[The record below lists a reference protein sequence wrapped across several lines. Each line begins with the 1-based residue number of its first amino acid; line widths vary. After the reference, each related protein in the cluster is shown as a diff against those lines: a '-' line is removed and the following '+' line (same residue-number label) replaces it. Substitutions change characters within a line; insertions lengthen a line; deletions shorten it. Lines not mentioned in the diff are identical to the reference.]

1 MYIRGTKGNANRK
14 EMKREN
20 KEGKKE
26 GEKGKEEN
34 RSEERL
40 SLFFPCAQRL
50 CIRMSDRRSRGRKDG
65 TGQDRRGRRDQ
76 ESRGGKDSIVI
87 SVGTASESFFSLV
100 FLSK

>member
-1 MYIRGTKGNANRK
+1 MHIRGTKGNANRK

-40 SLFFPCAQRL
+40 SLFFPCAQHL
-50 CIRMSDRRSRGRKDG
+50 CIRMSDRRSRERKDG
-65 TGQDRRGRRDQ
+65 TGGDRRGEAEKIRSPEGVKIR
-76 ESRGGKDSIVI
+76 S
-87 SVGTASESFFSLV
+87 
-100 FLSK
+100 